1 MPGASRKATPCEAIF
16 AAPRHPY
23 TKALIRCI
31 PREETLPGSLTGIPG
46 AVPSVTH
53 YPAGCRYHPRCAHA
67 GAICARTVPVLEH
80 PASGG
85 ELACHFPDA
94 EVAAMRQHLVELRN
108 LGKRFDS
115 RKGLFGKVRSMMA
128 VSDVTLDIPRGKVT
142 GVVGESGCGK
152 STLARLVLR
161 LLEPSAGQH
170 QFRRRRIWVSNPSS
184 ALRRLRRR
192 MQMVF
197 QDPYSAIDP
206 RYSMADALLEPFKI
220 QGIQPQRRQKRGR
233 RSRPLLA
240 MVGLGAQMA
249 SSYPHQLS
257 GGQRQRIGIARALAL
272 EPDFLVLDEPTAS
285 LDVSIQA
292 QIVALLEKLQAD
304 LGLTYLFISHDL
316 GLVRYFCD
324 RIVVMY
330 LGRIVEILPDPKAPP
345 RHPYTR
351 TLLDSNFA
359 PDPTQRREHP
369 APDRRNRQRLRSAAG
384 LRLCRALPACR
395 QQYAAASGRTSPIDS
410 AGHAA
415 ACHHPL

>member
-1 MPGASRKATPCEAIF
+1 MRD
-16 AAPRHPY
+16 
-23 TKALIRCI
+23 
-31 PREETLPGSLTGIPG
+31 
-46 AVPSVTH
+46 PS
-53 YPAGCRYHPRCAHA
+53 
-67 GAICARTVPVLEH
+67 
-80 PASGG
+80 
-85 ELACHFPDA
+85 
-94 EVAAMRQHLVELRN
+94 LVELRG
-108 LGKRFDS
+108 LGKRFES
-115 RKGLFGKVRSMMA
+115 RKGLFGKMRSMMA
-128 VSDVTLDIPRGKVT
+128 VSDVNLDIPRGKVT

-161 LLEPSAGQH
+161 LLEPSSGSIMFDGTDLHRQ
-170 QFRRRRIWVSNPSS
+170 PGP

-220 QGIQPQRRQKRGR
+220 QDIKLGATEARAKVEV
-233 RSRPLLA
+233 LLA

-292 QIVALLEKLQAD
+292 QIISLLEKLQAD

-330 LGRIVEILPDPKAPP
+330 LGRVVEILPDPKSAP

-351 TLLDSNFA
+351 TLLESNFA
-359 PDPTQRREHP
+359 PDPTKRRTI
-369 APDRRNRQRLRSAAG
+369 QRLTGEIASAFDLPPGCAFAARCPHADGTCRSERPELITDTG
-384 LRLCRALPACR
+384 
-395 QQYAAASGRTSPIDS
+395 
-410 AGHAA
+410 GHAS